1 MEETYYVIRDS
12 LNWADEM
19 DIDSVSLYTGSQL
32 KAAKADIKKIK
43 KEYPNVDSCY
53 ISLGTNEEEAVT
65 IDEVEDYLKSAR
77 KISKSEYNVIK
88 RYVGQVGVDLY
99 ESFMNSVDY
108 KIEREK
114 EHIAVRKEEVKKQ
127 KAERAKY
134 KASALGKHE
143 LLVKNFIEDITKD
156 IENEQ

>member
-1 MEETYYVIRDS
+1 MLPS
-12 LNWADEM
+12 PF
-19 DIDSVSLYTGSQL
+19 
-32 KAAKADIKKIK
+32 K